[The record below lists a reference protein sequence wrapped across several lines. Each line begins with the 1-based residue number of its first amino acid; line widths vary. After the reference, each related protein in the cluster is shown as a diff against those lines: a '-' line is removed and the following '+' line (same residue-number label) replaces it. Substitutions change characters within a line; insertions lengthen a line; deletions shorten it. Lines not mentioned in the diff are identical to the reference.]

1 MADTDAD
8 VIVVGAGPAGACA
21 ALVAARA
28 GLRVILLERGPFAG
42 SKNMY
47 GGVVY
52 PRILDEILPQWW
64 LEAPVQRWVTRRS
77 TMLLTDNQALTVDF
91 RSDEWGA
98 PPYNGATAYR
108 PDGRIASRAISM
120 RQSSSRATASIA
132 FSRRKQG
139 CTRTPMRRTSHLA

>member
-98 PPYNGATAYR
+98 PPYNGATASHPQR
-108 PDGRIASRAISM
+108 LGCGHRSADGSRAGRSPCASRHRVRR
-120 RQSSSRATASIA
+120 RQ
-132 FSRRKQG
+132 
-139 CTRTPMRRTSHLA
+139 